1 MTPPHVAAHNA
12 HVLSGLYREHYARVR
27 LIVDFPGDRLYSPD
41 GLYTGERL
49 LEAPPRFLRDDLRGT
64 IPDRFRRTVA
74 TCASDL
80 AVKSRSHAW
89 TYRQLDRAANCVA
102 HAVMSASGT
111 GPAPVA
117 LLFEHDAPVVAA
129 MFGVLKA
136 GKFYAALDRSFP
148 LQRNKA
154 ILDDLA
160 APVLL
165 CDRANLQTASI
176 LAADT
181 CRLLVYEDLDDA
193 FADDDVLADLSAD
206 SLFGVFYTSGSTGEP
221 KGLPWPH
228 KLPLHRVLID
238 IADAGIARSDRQTLL
253 TSFGF
258 AAAAS
263 DMYLPLLNGASLH
276 LYDVR
281 ENGAAG
287 LADWLRQEQIT
298 LIRSPIA
305 LFRQFVRALDERE
318 TFPSVRVIGL
328 SGAAVFRDDIVRAR
342 PHFSASCRVI
352 HRYTTSEG
360 GMVARSLIDADTELD
375 GPLVAAGYPAPGK
388 HVVILDENRREVPRE
403 TVGEIAVSSRYLA
416 HGYWREPEQTARR
429 FIADTTDPGKMLCL
443 TGDQGRMRAD
453 GCLELLGRA
462 DARVK
467 IRGYRVELAAVEGAL
482 RELPGVGEAAVMAEP
497 DASRELSVVAY
508 MVPARG
514 VVCDERALRRQ
525 LATTLPDYMLPSAF
539 VLLHAMPLT
548 RNGKIDRMRLASA
561 QRLKPLSRP
570 SSASRNGIE
579 RVLLSIWGDVLERK
593 EIGVDDNFFD
603 LGGHSLDAA
612 TVIARIHQTLRVSLL
627 PRTIYDAP
635 TVRALAAVIAA
646 RAMEGEAAGR
656 NTQTIEDTRRQ
667 LGLD

>member
-1 MTPPHVAAHNA
+1 M
-12 HVLSGLYREHYARVR
+12 
-27 LIVDFPGDRLYSPD
+27 DFPGDRSQFRD
-41 GLYTGERL
+41 GLDTTERL
-49 LEAPPRFLRDDLRGT
+49 LETPPRFLRDDLLGT
-64 IPDRFRRTVA
+64 IPERFKRVVEE
-74 TCASDL
+74 CASDL
-80 AVKSRSHAW
+80 AVKSGSHAW
-89 TYRQLDRAANCVA
+89 TYLQLDRAANCVA
-102 HAVMSASGT
+102 HAVMSATGT
-111 GPAPVA
+111 APAPVA
-117 LLFEHDAPVVAA
+117 LLFEHEAPVVAA

-136 GKFYAALDRSFP
+136 GKFYAALDGSFP
-148 LQRNKA
+148 LQRNRA
-154 ILDDLA
+154 VLDDLA

-165 CDRANLQTASI
+165 CDRANLQAASR
-176 LAADT
+176 LASDT

-193 FADDDVLADLSAD
+193 FAADEPVVETSPD
-206 SLFGVFYTSGSTGEP
+206 SLFGIFYTSGSTGEP

-253 TSFGF
+253 TSFSF

-281 ENGAAG
+281 ANGAAG
-287 LADWLRQEQIT
+287 LGDWLRQEQIT
-298 LIRSPIA
+298 IIRSPIA
-305 LFRQFVRALDERE
+305 LFRQFVRALGERE

-360 GMVARSLIDADTELD
+360 GMVARSLIDPETKLD
-375 GPLVAAGYPAPGK
+375 GPLVPAGYPPPGK
-388 HVVILDENRREVPRE
+388 HVFILDENRRELPRE

-416 HGYWREPEQTARR
+416 HGYWGQPEQTATR
-429 FIADTTDPGKMLCL
+429 FIADATDPGKMLCL

-482 RELPGVGEAAVMAEP
+482 RELPDVGEAAVVAEP
-497 DASRELSVVAY
+497 DASGELSVVAY
-508 MVPARG
+508 IVPAREPAW
-514 VVCDERALRRQ
+514 DERALRRQ

-539 VLLHAMPLT
+539 EVLCAMPLT
-548 RNGKIDRMRLASA
+548 PNGKIDRSRLAMA
-561 QRLKPLSRP
+561 ERLKPVRSP
-570 SSASRNGIE
+570 AAASKNAIE
-579 RVLLSIWGDVLERK
+579 RALLAIWCDVLERK
-593 EIGVDDNFFD
+593 EIGVDDDFFD

-612 TVIARIHQTLRVSLL
+612 SVIARIHQTLRLSLL
-627 PRTIYDAP
+627 PRSIYDAP
-635 TVRALAAVIAA
+635 TVSALAAVIVA
-646 RAMEGEAAGR
+646 RVTEGAGTGHR
-656 NTQTIEDTRRQ
+656 DQTIDETLRR
-667 LGLD
+667 LGLR